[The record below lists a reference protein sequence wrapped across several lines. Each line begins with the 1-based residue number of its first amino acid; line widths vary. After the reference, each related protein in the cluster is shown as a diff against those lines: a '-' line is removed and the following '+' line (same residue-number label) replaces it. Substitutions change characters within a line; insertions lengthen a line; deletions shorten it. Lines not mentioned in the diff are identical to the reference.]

1 MSTVVGREEVGRAE
15 VGRDEAGRAE
25 VGRVVVVGSVN
36 VDLVMRMPRIPGA
49 GETVLGGAAERHQG
63 GKGANQAVAAARA
76 GGQVYLLGAVGSD
89 DGQESLDALIAE
101 HVDVA
106 HVMRGNRP
114 TGLAVVLVD
123 EQTGENQIAVA
134 AGANELVTGEDVA
147 QSLESMRLKPA
158 DVVVLSFELPV
169 EPLREAAN
177 CAISVGARLVVNPAP
192 AQPGYADLLSGAV
205 VTPNMP
211 ELAALTASGDL
222 AARAELAAHMPPR
235 SAAIAL
241 ALRTGGPV
249 VVTMGADGV
258 LLSEGESAEHFPGHG
273 VEVVDTTGAGDTF
286 TGVLAASLA
295 QGHELRA
302 CVRRA
307 VAAAALSVTAGGA
320 RAGMPT
326 SPVIED
332 MLSSS

>member
-1 MSTVVGREEVGRAE
+1 MSTVAARKEAVRAE
-15 VGRDEAGRAE
+15 ASRGE

-36 VDLVMRMPRIPGA
+36 VDLVMRMPRIPVA

-89 DGQESLDALIAE
+89 DGQESLDALVAE

-106 HVMRGNRP
+106 HVMHGTRP

-134 AGANELVTGEDVA
+134 AGANELVTAQDVA
-147 QSLESMRLKPA
+147 RSLVSMSLNPA

-169 EPLREAAN
+169 QPLREAAN
-177 CAISVGARLVVNPAP
+177 CAIGAGARLVVNPAP
-192 AQPGYADLLSGAV
+192 AQPGYADLLSSAI

-222 AARAELAAHMPPR
+222 AARAELAAQMPPR

-241 ALRTGGPV
+241 AQRTGAPV

-258 LLSEGESAEHFPGHG
+258 LLSEGESAEHFPGHS
-273 VEVVDTTGAGDTF
+273 VAVVDTTGAGDTF
-286 TGVLAASLA
+286 TGVLAASVA
-295 QGHELRA
+295 QGYELRT

-307 VAAAALSVTAGGA
+307 LAAAALSVTAGGA

-326 SPVIED
+326 SRAIED
-332 MLSSS
+332 LLSSS